1 MLKGQPESMNFGKF
15 FFSRNRSK
23 RSTHKEIGTLS
34 DDESFFFLF
43 FYYPSNCTNLGLFN
57 TKVQSRILLASVYGP
72 FEIYTFFTRV
82 TRCMQQRTRPKNTPQ
97 DVGEDGSFVRNSPR
111 RSIDNETLPPHS
123 PWNTY

>member
-1 MLKGQPESMNFGKF
+1 MNFAKF
-15 FFSRNRSK
+15 FFFSIQETIKKSK
-23 RSTHKEIGTLS
+23 FYPTRV
-34 DDESFFFLF
+34 FFLF
-43 FYYPSNCTNLGLFN
+43 FKFIIPRIVRISDLFN
-57 TKVQSRILLASVYGP
+57 TKVQSRILLASVSIYGP

-82 TRCMQQRTRPKNTPQ
+82 TRCVQQRTRPKNTPQ